1 MGVRKPAGS
10 GAREVAAVSRESVA
24 VGSIGDADAGFVEGG
39 AFGVFGVAVSAFGP
53 GVVAVFVDTSA
64 GRGGD

>member
-1 MGVRKPAGS
+1 MGVESRLAAGQKWRYRKQK
-10 GAREVAAVSRESVA
+10 SVA
-24 VGSIGDADAGFVEGG
+24 VGSIGDADAGFVGGG